1 MTSICSITDEF
12 QFDQGMSAKLLHYKV
27 IIVSFVISKYF
38 ARKCLTATY
47 IFLSSTHLTFMYS
60 FCISMGSQFPIL
72 FNF

>member
-1 MTSICSITDEF
+1 MPSICSITDEL
-12 QFDQGMSAKLLHYKV
+12 QFDQGMCAELLHYKV

-38 ARKCLTATY
+38 AWKYLTATY

-60 FCISMGSQFPIL
+60 FGIGMGSQFPIL